1 MKDITIYKNGSLHLK
16 DENKITTSRRTISG
30 FRIKSNNR
38 EVFEWDQPLLEIN
51 KKIYSLIYTIKN
63 NEINILISLDSS
75 NGTWN
80 EVEFLPTSSFDLN
93 GKNLNPY
100 KEKNLILMHESDQSD
115 EGGRFWRRSNTYQIY
130 FKENFESLEKYDD
143 KLLLSLPELI
153 YFYENS
159 NHISME
165 LRSICILLFSFLI
178 KTSWKF
184 Q

>member
-1 MKDITIYKNGSLHLK
+1 
-16 DENKITTSRRTISG
+16 
-30 FRIKSNNR
+30 
-38 EVFEWDQPLLEIN
+38 
-51 KKIYSLIYTIKN
+51 
-63 NEINILISLDSS
+63 
-75 NGTWN
+75 
-80 EVEFLPTSSFDLN
+80 
-93 GKNLNPY
+93 
-100 KEKNLILMHESDQSD
+100 MHESDQSD